1 MRRVRS
7 TMGRS
12 GCRKALDETP
22 DQLQPY
28 VGRAYCK
35 TSRKHKADM
44 SQGTGTARRPFLL
57 YLFTEALDQSPLPK
71 SPDVSAF
78 YKYQVCVW
86 YVYTFN
92 REASAKALN
101 RENRLE
107 CIRQSIRVR
116 FDHCLRALDCPAW
129 FSLVTNYCL
138 HSSISHQ
145 LTGSSDVAH
154 QKSRPSRLHTR
165 KSLMP
170 HWLTIDCQRQAQ
182 DQKQQNYKI
191 RLLLHFDPAFDTP
204 SPPCLRVSLINH
216 QIEEQDLNILRT
228 RVYNDNFIFFV
239 FAKAFLIAPSARKW
253 RRSSKS
259 KYISEDFSHT
269 SCKLLTFSFSLGA
282 VAPPYLNQHP
292 LGAPLKIVLGN

>member
-1 MRRVRS
+1 MKSRIHLSLFILYKQHIVHWWGWNGDKETVQRVMRRVRS

-57 YLFTEALDQSPLPK
+57 YLFTEALDQSHLPK

-107 CIRQSIRVR
+107 CIQQSIRVR
-116 FDHCLRALDCPAW
+116 F
-129 FSLVTNYCL
+129 
-138 HSSISHQ
+138 
-145 LTGSSDVAH
+145 
-154 QKSRPSRLHTR
+154 
-165 KSLMP
+165 
-170 HWLTIDCQRQAQ
+170 
-182 DQKQQNYKI
+182 
-191 RLLLHFDPAFDTP
+191 
-204 SPPCLRVSLINH
+204 NH
-216 QIEEQDLNILRT
+216 
-228 RVYNDNFIFFV
+228 
-239 FAKAFLIAPSARKW
+239 
-253 RRSSKS
+253 
-259 KYISEDFSHT
+259 
-269 SCKLLTFSFSLGA
+269 
-282 VAPPYLNQHP
+282 
-292 LGAPLKIVLGN
+292 